1 MFVTSGKVFGG
12 WFDSWRLSPRTP
24 RSYIAPGPNCPRFR
38 RRRSVFVGRPV
49 LVSVGRPC
57 YPSNV
62 GVGCMAEVSHNR
74 VRRVGHVRGRPD
86 PNLFSGSPPYRTR
99 ERIAAPAHA
108 LITSLYI
115 LCTNGRVMC

>member
-74 VRRVGHVRGRPD
+74 VRRVGHVRGRPH
-86 PNLFSGSPPYRTR
+86 PNIFSDRRGSSIHPLRSPSHTR
-99 ERIAAPAHA
+99 AYNERDY
-108 LITSLYI
+108 LY
-115 LCTNGRVMC
+115 